1 MANKSIMEEALLA
14 AEEIESA
21 ALENAKCVVMEAF
34 TPRIQDFMKSAL
46 AEEDEVELDDDEEIT
61 EADDSCSDDDEEITE
76 AEDSEDDDEEITE
89 AEDEEDDEDEITED
103 EDSDDDDEE
112 ITEDEDSDDEEDD
125 EELEIDDE
133 MFDDSEVEDDED
145 IDIDI
150 EDDEDIDIEDDEIE
164 LDIED
169 DEEDEITGDDLEEG
183 LYARRNG
190 EFVKVTPTQY
200 LENKIED
207 LEEEKGKLANAV
219 TYLRDQLQEV
229 NLFNTKLTYANKLYE
244 SGMFNA
250 EEKLIVAERLDECN
264 NIKQIKREYKS
275 ITRQLDNSNP
285 LDQINEMIKTKSK
298 RVISEN
304 VYESDEMNRMK
315 KLAGI

>member
-76 AEDSEDDDEEITE
+76 AED
-89 AEDEEDDEDEITED
+89 EEDDEDIDIDIEDDD